1 MSIKTATMADISELF
16 SDEQIEEFKEAFNL
30 FDSNG
35 DGTVYMAQVDLV
47 MKALGIHANDK
58 ELKVC

>member
-1 MSIKTATMADISELF
+1 MADISELF

-58 ELKVC
+58 ELKVW